1 MDERETARALFGRTE
16 PEAPA
21 ELIDQPITGPVIPG
35 QESRPVH
42 VNKTSTSRFVDQLFN
57 N

>member
-1 MDERETARALFGRTE
+1 MDMQEAARALFGRKE

-21 ELIDQPITGPVIPG
+21 EPLDQPTTGPVIPG
-35 QESRPVH
+35 QELAPDY
-42 VNKTSTSRFVDQLFN
+42 VNKTSTSAFIDNLFN